1 LGTVLAKDHCG
12 VTLAEK
18 SHPEASV
25 EIELPNSI
33 SERLAR
39 NENFDEETKNYD

>member
-1 LGTVLAKDHCG
+1 MLAKDLGG

-25 EIELPNSI
+25 ETGLAKLV
-33 SERLAR
+33 LAR
-39 NENFDEETKNYD
+39 VGSSRQELDEETKTYD